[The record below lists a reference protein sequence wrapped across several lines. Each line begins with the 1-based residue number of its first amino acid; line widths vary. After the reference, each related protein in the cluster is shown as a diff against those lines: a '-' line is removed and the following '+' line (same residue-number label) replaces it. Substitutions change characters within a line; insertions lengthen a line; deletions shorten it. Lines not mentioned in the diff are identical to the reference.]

1 MKLLSKPSVTQ
12 HWMTFLLTA
21 LCLLVLPALS
31 SAAKIG
37 DNYGGGIVFF
47 VEKSGQHGLI
57 AAKADIAGR
66 SSGSVSDGRFIW
78 PDAQEKCNSLVSNGY
93 SDWFLPNREQL
104 KQLYLQKSIVG
115 GFTGTGYW
123 SSTMSTSERAW
134 AQLFS
139 NGIQLSFNRFHYFV
153 RVRAVRAF

>member
-1 MKLLSKPSVTQ
+1 MKLNAQPRVTRLG
-12 HWMTFLLTA
+12 MSFLLIA
-21 LCLLVLPALS
+21 LSLFTLPALS

-47 VEKSGQHGLI
+47 VDKSGQHGLI
-57 AAKADIAGR
+57 AAKTDILGR
-66 SSGSVSDGRFIW
+66 SSGSASDGRFIW
-78 PDAQEKCNSLVSNGY
+78 PDAQAKCSDLVSNGY
-93 SDWFLPNREQL
+93 SDWILPNKEQL

-123 SSTMSTSERAW
+123 SSTVSMADRAW
-134 AQLFS
+134 VQLFS
-139 NGIQLSFNRFHYFV
+139 NGIQLSFNTIHYFV